1 MGDISWSPAGESNK
15 WELININKYRWI
27 TTERRG
33 CASARTGKNEVTVEL
48 KFKHEKRSFR
58 TFGRNF
64 LVLISHKI

>member
-33 CASARTGKNEVTVEL
+33 CASP
-48 KFKHEKRSFR
+48 EKIR
-58 TFGRNF
+58 
-64 LVLISHKI
+64 